1 MARDEVLAVRPKG
14 LVVVDE
20 EQIAQVMKETPEVI
34 AAYLFG
40 SAARGETDHF
50 SDVDVAVFLE
60 DDLPKERRWD
70 IEGRLLDQLF
80 RIVGQDK
87 ADVVDLKTAPLWFQR
102 VVITTGRVIY
112 ERDRKKREAYERQV
126 LQQQEADEGQRRK
139 TEEMQ
144 LRLEVLERSL
154 ERLEQLAQLDY
165 DAFMSDWRNLGAA
178 ERLLQTSIEAL
189 ADISR
194 HIVRRLGLR
203 MPDEYWQIP
212 QVLAEAGYLPA
223 ENVPTYEAMVR
234 FRNRLV
240 HRYPEIEPSEIYR
253 IVTQELGEIRR
264 WRDQI
269 VQILQTLG

>member
-1 MARDEVLAVRPKG
+1 MRPKG

-20 EQIAQVMKETPEVI
+20 KRIAQVMKAIPEVI

-40 SAARGETDHF
+40 SAARGETDQF
-50 SDVDVAVFLE
+50 SDVDVAVLLE

-112 ERDRKKREAYERQV
+112 ERDRQKREAYERQV
-126 LQQQEADEGQRRK
+126 LQQQEADEGRWHGM
-139 TEEMQ
+139 EEMR
-144 LRLEVLERSL
+144 LRLEVLERNLANL
-154 ERLEQLAQLDY
+154 EALARLGY
-165 DAFMSDWRNLGAA
+165 DEFMADPRNLAAA
-178 ERLLQTSIEAL
+178 ERWLQTSIEAL

-194 HIVRRLGLR
+194 HIIRRLGLR

-212 QVLAEAGYLPA
+212 HVLAEAGYLPA

-240 HRYPEIEPSEIYR
+240 HRYPEVEPNEIYR
-253 IVTQELGEIRR
+253 IVMQELNEIRR
-264 WRDQI
+264 WRDQL
-269 VQILQTLG
+269 VQILQVLG

>member
-1 MARDEVLAVRPKG
+1 MRPKG
-14 LVVVDE
+14 AVIVDE
-20 EQIAQVMKETPEVI
+20 ERIAQVMKETPEVI

-50 SDVDVAVFLE
+50 SDVDVAVLLE

-87 ADVVDLKTAPLWFQR
+87 ADVVDLQRAPMWFQR
-102 VVITTGRVIY
+102 VVITTGRLIY
-112 ERDRKKREAYERQV
+112 ERDQQKRQEYERQV
-126 LQQQEADEGQRRK
+126 LQQEADEERWRRM
-139 TEEMQ
+139 EEMR
-144 LRLEVLERSL
+144 LRLETLEQNL
-154 ERLEQLAQLDY
+154 EQLSQLAQLSY
-165 DAFMSDWRNLGAA
+165 GEFMADPRNLAAA
-178 ERLLQTSIEAL
+178 ERWLQTSIEAL

-194 HIVRRLGLR
+194 HIIRRLRLR

-212 QVLAEAGYLPA
+212 HVLAEAGHLPA
-223 ENVPTYEAMVR
+223 EDVPTYEAMVR

-240 HRYPEIEPSEIYR
+240 HHYPEVNPDEIHR
-253 IVTQELGEIRR
+253 IVAQELDDIRR
-264 WRDQI
+264 WRDQL

>member
-223 ENVPTYEAMVR
+223 ENVPTYEVMVR

-240 HRYPEIEPSEIYR
+240 HRYPEVEPNEIYR
-253 IVTQELGEIRR
+253 IVTQELDEIRR
-264 WRDQI
+264 WRDQL

>member
-1 MARDEVLAVRPKG
+1 MRPKG

-20 EQIAQVMKETPEVI
+20 KRIAQVMKAIPEVI

-40 SAARGETDHF
+40 SAARGETDQF
-50 SDVDVAVFLE
+50 SDVDVAVLLE

-112 ERDRKKREAYERQV
+112 ERDRQKREAYERQV
-126 LQQQEADEGQRRK
+126 LQQQEADEGRWHGM
-139 TEEMQ
+139 EEMR
-144 LRLEVLERSL
+144 LRLEVLERNLANL
-154 ERLEQLAQLDY
+154 EALARLGY
-165 DAFMSDWRNLGAA
+165 DEFMADPRNLAA
-178 ERLLQTSIEAL
+178 SERWLQTSIEAL

-194 HIVRRLGLR
+194 HIIRRLGLR
-203 MPDEYWQIP
+203 MPEEYWQIP
-212 QVLAEAGYLPA
+212 HVLAEAGYLSA

-240 HRYPEIEPSEIYR
+240 HRYPEVEPDEIYR
-253 IVTQELGEIRR
+253 IVTQELNEIRR
-264 WRDQI
+264 WRDQL
-269 VQILQTLG
+269 VQILQALG

>member
-70 IEGRLLDQLF
+70 IEGQLLDQLF

-139 TEEMQ
+139 TEEMR

-223 ENVPTYEAMVR
+223 ENVPTYEVMVR

-240 HRYPEIEPSEIYR
+240 HRYPEVEPNEIYR
-253 IVTQELGEIRR
+253 IVTQKLDEIRR
-264 WRDQI
+264 WRDQL